1 VIWTIRSVLA
11 WAKGYLQDKGV
22 DSPRLDAELLL
33 SHALGKERI
42 ELYLDMDKPL
52 SADEL
57 AGYRVLLKRRSHRE
71 PVAYIL
77 GRKEFFS
84 HTFLV
89 NRDVLIPRSETEIL
103 VEKASELAPQG
114 STVFEMGA
122 GSGAVIISILLSRPD
137 LEGLGNDVSKR
148 ALNVARE
155 NARLHDVS
163 DRLRLFQGDLFDALS
178 RQYPTIV
185 VNPPYIAATEADGL
199 QEEVVRY
206 EPPGALFAG
215 NDGLDVIRKILAD
228 VGNYLVPGGKLV
240 METGYGQRLEVER
253 IIQRNRGLKMIQW
266 VKDLAGFDRAVVVEK
281 AHG

>member
-1 VIWTIRSVLA
+1 MIWTIRSVLA

-103 VEKASELAPQG
+103 VEKASELAPPG
-114 STVFEMGA
+114 STVFEIGA

-148 ALNVARE
+148 AL
-155 NARLHDVS
+155 
-163 DRLRLFQGDLFDALS
+163 
-178 RQYPTIV
+178 
-185 VNPPYIAATEADGL
+185 
-199 QEEVVRY
+199 
-206 EPPGALFAG
+206 
-215 NDGLDVIRKILAD
+215 
-228 VGNYLVPGGKLV
+228 
-240 METGYGQRLEVER
+240 
-253 IIQRNRGLKMIQW
+253 
-266 VKDLAGFDRAVVVEK
+266 
-281 AHG
+281 